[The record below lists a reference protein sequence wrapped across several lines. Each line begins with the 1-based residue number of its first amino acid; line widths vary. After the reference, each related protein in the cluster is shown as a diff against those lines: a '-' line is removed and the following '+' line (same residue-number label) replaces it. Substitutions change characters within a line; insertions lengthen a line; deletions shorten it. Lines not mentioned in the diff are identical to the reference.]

1 MNDTSSK
8 DNATETPQT
17 KGVPETAK
25 LRRVPVLVLLPLII
39 FAALAAL
46 FLMQLKVGRAPNEIP
61 SALINRPA
69 PQFDLPELA
78 GLKRDGKQ
86 VPGISTADLIGD
98 NGTGPALKDQV
109 TVVSIFASWCVPC
122 REEHPVLETLAER
135 PEVRLVSLNYKDKT
149 ENALRFLGT
158 LGNPYDAVGVDEK
171 GRAGIDWGVYGVPE
185 TFVVDRTGRIR
196 YKFIG
201 PLNPKSLREVLIP
214 KIDAVLAQ
222 K

>member
-1 MNDTSSK
+1 MTDTPSADDK
-8 DNATETPQT
+8 NAA
-17 KGVPETAK
+17 TAK
-25 LRRVPVLVLLPLII
+25 GAAPEAPRRRFPVLVLLPLIV
-39 FAALAAL
+39 FAGLAAL
-46 FLMQLKVGRAPNEIP
+46 FLVQLTVGRAPNEIP

-69 PQFDLPELA
+69 PEFDLPALEGLA
-78 GLKRDGKQ
+78 ADGKP
-86 VPGISTADLIGD
+86 VPGFATADLIDG
-98 NGTGPALKDQV
+98 NGQGPDLAGKV

-122 REEHPVLETLAER
+122 REEHPVLEMLAER
-135 PEVRLVSLNYKDKT
+135 PEVRLVGINYKDKP

-171 GRAGIDWGVYGVPE
+171 GRAAIDWGVYGVPE

-201 PLNPKSLREVLIP
+201 PLSPTSLRDVLIP
-214 KIDAVLAQ
+214 RIEAALAE